1 MIHRANLRTRSR
13 RKECWGYDR
22 DIVIITTTTTTTA
35 TTTITTTTTTTTT
48 TTSTTTSTAFMFP
61 NSPQELCRRLLAAKL
76 QP

>member
-22 DIVIITTTTTTTA
+22 DIVIITTA
-35 TTTITTTTTTTTT
+35 TTTITTTTTT